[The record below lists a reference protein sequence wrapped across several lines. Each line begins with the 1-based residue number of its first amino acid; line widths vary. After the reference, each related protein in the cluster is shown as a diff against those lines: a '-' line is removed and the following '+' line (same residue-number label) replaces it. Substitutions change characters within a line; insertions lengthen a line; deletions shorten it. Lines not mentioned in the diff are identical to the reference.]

1 MKTKG
6 FKTLTAITA
15 LAIFFCVVNAVWVCV
30 LSHNVY
36 TAENNF
42 LTFEKAPRFIFFA
55 IFYGRLI
62 FQPLYNTLLIT
73 FLVKQLVAIKKGI
86 LFPRI
91 NVTIIY
97 LIAAC
102 YFIGNLCADNTAL
115 LYFENNPLIIKDSTI
130 INTLLFVI
138 FAIIYNIAVKVS
150 EENNLT
156 V

>member
-15 LAIFFCVVNAVWVCV
+15 LAIFFYVVNAAWVCV

-42 LTFEKAPRFIFFA
+42 LTFEKGPRFIFFSV
-55 IFYGRLI
+55 FYGRLI
-62 FQPLYNTLLIT
+62 FQLLYNALLIT
-73 FLVKQLVAIKKGI
+73 FLVKQLTAIKKGI

-91 NVTIIY
+91 NVIIIY
-97 LIAAC
+97 LIATT
-102 YFIGNLCADNTAL
+102 YFISDFCGENTAL
-115 LYFENNPLIIKDSTI
+115 LYFENNPLVVNDSTI
-130 INTLLFVI
+130 IYTLLFVI
-138 FAIIYNIAVKVS
+138 FGIIYKVAVNVA

>member
-15 LAIFFCVVNAVWVCV
+15 LAIFFCVVNALWVCV

-42 LTFEKAPRFIFFA
+42 LTFEKGPRFIFFA
-55 IFYGRLI
+55 VFYGRLI
-62 FQPLYNTLLIT
+62 FLPLYNALLIT
-73 FLVKQLVAIKKGI
+73 FLIKQLVAIKKGI

-91 NVTIIY
+91 NVRIIY
-97 LIAAC
+97 LIAAT
-102 YFIGNLCADNTAL
+102 YFIGDFCAENTAL
-115 LYFENNPLIIKDSTI
+115 LYFENNPLVVNDSTI
-130 INTLLFVI
+130 IYTLLFVI
-138 FAIIYNIAVKVS
+138 FGIIYKIAVNVA